1 MEEMDNS
8 ILSIASIA
16 SEVAGGEDVVAA
28 KDQEEA
34 VAASDAPVT
43 APQESIALDEVALDD
58 IAPPTLMEEVGKWS
72 NSRMENIDLPLK
84 LDFFSLN
91 GPKKGYNTTEEPCFH
106 C

>member
-16 SEVAGGEDVVAA
+16 SEVAGEEDVVAA

-43 APQESIALDEVALDD
+43 APQGSTALDEVALDD
-58 IAPPTLMEEVGKWS
+58 IAPPTLMEEVGNRS
-72 NSRMENIDLPLK
+72 NSRMENIGLPLK
-84 LDFFSLN
+84 SDFFW
-91 GPKKGYNTTEEPCFH
+91 
-106 C
+106 